1 MDKNKAKV
9 EIQAEFEKHETF
21 RFGSMAFIRE
31 WFFRQ
36 SQAHNKR
43 FYEVVIYDAKPLQ
56 SSSNA
61 RGRLI
66 YSEYMFE
73 IYKTV
78 HALNKTEMEP
88 DKIKEMNFASFQEHL
103 NKLLNVKN

>member
-1 MDKNKAKV
+1 
-9 EIQAEFEKHETF
+9 
-21 RFGSMAFIRE
+21 MAFIRE

-36 SQAHNKR
+36 SQAHTKS

-78 HALNKTEMEP
+78 HVLNGTKMEP
-88 DKIKEMNFASFQEHL
+88 EKIKEMNFSSFQKHL
-103 NKLLNVKN
+103 NKLLNVKD